1 MKKIVWPHLVDSLS
15 QGLSRRAYFATHW
28 FSLEIGRGLI
38 HWQSMDWNL
47 KNITTMISTW
57 DLVMDW
63 ICMYTFYLTQ
73 IECVDLRTQ
82 AQYNLT
88 SRVKGDRA
96 VRPKREAWDICG
108 RFQVTKVTSLGMRV
122 VLNCDT
128 MTNKW
133 WELCTFLQ
141 IYVYVL
147 YIYIVPN
154 IGKYF
159 DGTSLAIWGTGNLI
173 GEVICHRNWY
183 LLLFYTTAIW
193 GQEILLESA

>member
-1 MKKIVWPHLVDSLS
+1 MKKIVWPHPVDSLS
-15 QGLSRRAYFATHW
+15 QGLSRRAYFTTHW
-28 FSLEIGRGLI
+28 FSLEIGKGLI
-38 HWQSMDWNL
+38 HIWQSIDWNL
-47 KNITTMISTW
+47 MNITTMISTW

-108 RFQVTKVTSLGMRV
+108 RFQVIKVTSLGMRV

-128 MTNKW
+128 MTDKW
-133 WELCTFLQ
+133 WEWSTFLQ
-141 IYVYVL
+141 IY
-147 YIYIVPN
+147 IYILY
-154 IGKYF
+154 KYCSEYWEIF
-159 DGTSLAIWGTGNLI
+159 WWVNFCNLR
-173 GEVICHRNWY
+173 HW
-183 LLLFYTTAIW
+183 
-193 GQEILLESA
+193 

>member
-1 MKKIVWPHLVDSLS
+1 MAKHWLKSHEYIYNDFHLGSCH
-15 QGLSRRAYFATHW
+15 GL
-28 FSLEIGRGLI
+28 
-38 HWQSMDWNL
+38 D
-47 KNITTMISTW
+47 
-57 DLVMDW
+57 
-63 ICMYTFYLTQ
+63 MYTLYLTQ
-73 IECVDLRTQ
+73 IECVDIRTQ

-108 RFQVTKVTSLGMRV
+108 RFQVIKVTSLGMRV

-141 IYVYVL
+141 IYVYIV
-147 YIYIVPN
+147 YINIVPN
-154 IGKYF
+154 IGKYLNGSTF
-159 DGTSLAIWGTGNLI
+159 AIWGTGNLI

-183 LLLFYTTAIW
+183 LSLFYTTAIW
-193 GQEILLESA
+193 GQEILHLKVCKFATKFSPDKTVCKFLQCV